1 MAITYLKKA
10 AKTPDTE
17 GGNARKVVEEMLGEI
32 ERRGEAAVREYAAKL
47 DKWTGEIVLTEADI
61 ERRTAG
67 IEPSVKRDIEFAA
80 GQVRRFA
87 EAQRES
93 MREFS
98 IEVRPGLL
106 AGQRLIPVNV
116 AGCYVP
122 TGRYAHIASAY
133 MAIATAKAAGVPTV
147 IACSTPYKGEG
158 IHPQVL
164 YAMKVAGADV
174 IMTLGGVQ
182 AIATLAY
189 GLFTGKPADII
200 VGPGNKFVAEAK
212 RTLFGKV
219 GIDVFAGPSEVA
231 VIADETADPAIVAS
245 DLVGQAEHGH
255 ESPAWLFTTSRALAE
270 DVMRRVPAL
279 IDALPATA
287 KDAAGAAWRDYGEVI
302 LCDTREEVAQV
313 SDRYAC
319 EHLEVHAADL
329 DWWLGRLT
337 CYGSLFL
344 GEETTVAFG
353 DKASGPNHV
362 LPTRGAAR
370 YSGGLSV
377 HKFIKTVTWQRMTRA
392 GEPRDRAGDRPHLAA
407 RGDGG
412 ARAHRRRPPGQV
424 LPGGA
429 LRAGRSRAGLMA
441 APSAFDL
448 AGRVALVT
456 GASSGIGREIA
467 RALSEAGAS
476 VVLLARRAQELE
488 EARAEVEAEGGR
500 AATLAADLADRAS
513 LRAAAARARDF
524 FGDPDILVNAAGVN
538 LRGPMLE
545 IGDAAWDTTLA
556 VNLSAPFFLAQALAP
571 AMIRRR
577 WGRIINIA
585 SLQSLRAFPM
595 SAPYGASKGGVMQL
609 TRAQAEA
616 LSKDGVTANA
626 IAPGFFPTALTA
638 PVASDPAR
646 WEKMAQSTFAK
657 RNGELRDLRGTAVF
671 LASRASDYVTG
682 QTIFVDGG
690 FSAG

>member
-32 ERRGEAAVREYAAKL
+32 ERRGEAAVREYAEKL

-67 IEPSVKRDIEFAA
+67 IEPAVKRDIEFAA

-93 MREFS
+93 MREFA

-189 GLFTGKPADII
+189 GLFTGKSADII

-255 ESPAWLFTTSRALAE
+255 ESPAWLFTTSRALAGE
-270 DVMRRVPAL
+270 VMHRVPAL
-279 IDALPATA
+279 IDALPPTA

-302 LCDTREEVAQV
+302 ACDTREEVAQV

-392 GEPRDRAGDRPHLAA
+392 
-407 RGDGG
+407 
-412 ARAHRRRPPGQV
+412 
-424 LPGGA
+424 
-429 LRAGRSRAGLMA
+429 
-441 APSAFDL
+441 
-448 AGRVALVT
+448 
-456 GASSGIGREIA
+456 ASHEIA
-467 RALSEAGAS
+467 
-476 VVLLARRAQELE
+476 Q
-488 EARAEVEAEGGR
+488 
-500 AATLAADLADRAS
+500 
-513 LRAAAARARDF
+513 
-524 FGDPDILVNAAGVN
+524 
-538 LRGPMLE
+538 
-545 IGDAAWDTTLA
+545 
-556 VNLSAPFFLAQALAP
+556 
-571 AMIRRR
+571 
-577 WGRIINIA
+577 
-585 SLQSLRAFPM
+585 
-595 SAPYGASKGGVMQL
+595 
-609 TRAQAEA
+609 
-616 LSKDGVTANA
+616 VTARISRLEGMEA
-626 IAPGFFPTALTA
+626 HARTADDRLAKYFPEERFELGA
-638 PVASDPAR
+638 PV
-646 WEKMAQSTFAK
+646 Q
-657 RNGELRDLRGTAVF
+657 G
-671 LASRASDYVTG
+671 
-682 QTIFVDGG
+682 
-690 FSAG
+690 